1 MNKFIYGIIALISIS
16 SGAVGFHLITQ
27 TKQLLPP
34 KYALYYKQ
42 ARSIS
47 AFTLTDELGQP
58 FNNTQLLD
66 KWSLVFFGYTSC
78 PDVCPTTLQNLNFI
92 YEDLTTIAGNSQ
104 VLLVSVDPK
113 RDTTEKL
120 EQYIGYFNPNFKALR
135 AEHDV
140 LFPFSRNLGLMYAIT
155 SKEASKATSKDEVDV
170 PAGDESYWVDHS
182 ASLVLINPAGKIS
195 AIFRPEQAVGEVPT
209 IDNDKLLS
217 DYQKIVALY
226 Q

>member
-1 MNKFIYGIIALISIS
+1 MNKHIYSIIALISICA
-16 SGAVGFHLITQ
+16 GAAGVYLISQ
-27 TKQLLPP
+27 TKQLPLPE
-34 KYALYYKQ
+34 YALHYQQ
-42 ARSIS
+42 ARPIS

-58 FNNTQLLD
+58 FNNKQLRD

-92 YEDLTTIAGNSQ
+92 YDDLVTIANNSQ

-113 RDTTEKL
+113 RDSREKL

-155 SKEASKATSKDEVDV
+155 SKEVSKSDV
-170 PAGDESYWVDHS
+170 NLPAGDESYWVDHS
-182 ASLVLINPAGKIS
+182 ASLVLVNPAGMIA
-195 AIFRPEQAVGEVPT
+195 AIFRPEQVVGEVPS
-209 IDNDKLLS
+209 IDSEKLLS
-217 DYQKIVALY
+217 DYQRIVALY
-226 Q
+226 K

>member
-1 MNKFIYGIIALISIS
+1 MNKTIFGIIALISIS
-16 SGAVGFHLITQ
+16 AGAVGFNLITK

-34 KYALYYKQ
+34 EYALHYKQ
-42 ARSIS
+42 ARQIS
-47 AFTLTDELGQP
+47 PFTLTDELGQP
-58 FNNTQLLD
+58 FHNAQLLD

-92 YEDLTTIAGNSQ
+92 YEDLTTIASNSQ

-120 EQYIGYFNPNFKALR
+120 EQYIAYFNPNFKALR

-155 SKEASKATSKDEVDV
+155 SKEASKDDVDV
-170 PAGDESYWVDHS
+170 PAEDENYWVDHS
-182 ASLVLINPAGKIS
+182 ASLVLINPAGKIA
-195 AIFRPEQAVGEVPT
+195 AIFRPEQAVGEVPS

>member
-1 MNKFIYGIIALISIS
+1 MNKFIYGIIVLISIS
-16 SGAVGFHLITQ
+16 AGAVGFHLITK

-34 KYALYYKQ
+34 EYALHYKQ
-42 ARSIS
+42 ARPIS
-47 AFTLTDELGQP
+47 PFTLTDELGQP
-58 FNNTQLLD
+58 FNNAQLLD

-92 YEDLTTIAGNSQ
+92 YEDLTTIASNSQ

-113 RDTTEKL
+113 RDTTAKL

-135 AEHDV
+135 ADHDV

-155 SKEASKATSKDEVDV
+155 SKEANKETSKDEVDV
-170 PAGDESYWVDHS
+170 AEEDETYWVDHS
-182 ASLVLINPAGKIS
+182 ASLVLINPAGKIA
-195 AIFRPEQAVGEVPT
+195 AIFRPEQEVGEVPS

-226 Q
+226 

>member
-16 SGAVGFHLITQ
+16 SGAVGFYLIAQ

-58 FNNTQLLD
+58 FNNTLLLD

-92 YEDLTTIAGNSQ
+92 YEDLTTIASNSQ

-135 AEHDV
+135 ADHDV

-155 SKEASKATSKDEVDV
+155 SKDEIEV
-170 PAGDESYWVDHS
+170 PEGDESYWVDHS

>member
-1 MNKFIYGIIALISIS
+1 MTKTIYGIIALISIS
-16 SGAVGFHLITQ
+16 AGAVGFHLIKQ
-27 TKQLLPP
+27 TKQLPP
-34 KYALYYKQ
+34 PEYALHYQQ
-42 ARSIS
+42 ARPIS

-58 FNNTQLLD
+58 FSNEQLRD

-92 YEDLTTIAGNSQ
+92 YEDLTTIASNSQ

-113 RDTTEKL
+113 RDSTEKL
-120 EQYIGYFNPNFKALR
+120 KQYIGYFNPNFKALR

-155 SKEASKATSKDEVDV
+155 SKETSKGEVDV
-170 PAGDESYWVDHS
+170 PAEDENYWVDHS
-182 ASLVLINPAGKIS
+182 ASLVLINPAGKIT
-195 AIFRPEQAVGEVPT
+195 AIFRPEQVVGEVPS
-209 IDNDKLLS
+209 IDNEKLLS

>member
-1 MNKFIYGIIALISIS
+1 MTKTIYGIIALISIS
-16 SGAVGFHLITQ
+16 AGAVGFHLIKQ
-27 TKQLLPP
+27 TKQFPP
-34 KYALYYKQ
+34 PEYALHYKQ
-42 ARSIS
+42 ARPIS

-58 FNNTQLLD
+58 FSNEQLRD

-92 YEDLTTIAGNSQ
+92 YEDLTTIASNSQ

-113 RDTTEKL
+113 RDSTEKL

-155 SKEASKATSKDEVDV
+155 SKETSKGEVDV
-170 PAGDESYWVDHS
+170 PAGDENYWVDHS
-182 ASLVLINPAGKIS
+182 ASLVLINPAGKIT
-195 AIFRPEQAVGEVPT
+195 AIFRPEQVVGEVPS
-209 IDNDKLLS
+209 IDNEKLLS

-226 Q
+226 P

>member
-1 MNKFIYGIIALISIS
+1 MNKTIYGIIALISITV
-16 SGAVGFHLITQ
+16 GAIGFHLIT
-27 TKQLLPP
+27 KAKKLPSP
-34 KYALYYKQ
+34 EYALHYKQ
-42 ARSIS
+42 ARTIS
-47 AFTLTDELGQP
+47 AFTLTDEVGQP

-92 YEDLTTIAGNSQ
+92 YEDLTAIASNSQ

-113 RDTTEKL
+113 RDSSKKL
-120 EQYIGYFNPNFKALR
+120 KQYINYFNPNFKALR

-140 LFPFSRNLGLMYAIT
+140 LFPFARNLGLMYAIT
-155 SKEASKATSKDEVDV
+155 SKEASKDNVDV
-170 PAGDESYWVDHS
+170 PAEDETYWVDHS
-182 ASLVLINPAGKIS
+182 ASLVLINPIGKIA

-209 IDNDKLLS
+209 INNDNLLS

-226 Q
+226 K